1 MKRSGLFA
9 ILCVVAIA
17 AIVSYIAAT
26 TPPRAANAGGSS
38 KDFELISSVPDGPL
52 ILFRHAAPG
61 DFYGRLGIV
70 RLPLPAAGEAPR
82 MIAPI
87 SCDWVHYAS
96 GRGVC
101 MVARESG
108 LPVSSYAY
116 VFDKSF
122 REQHRLT
129 LTGPPIRVRVA
140 PGGRHAALTVF
151 EQGHS
156 YADQMFST
164 RTIVIDTATGKTVAD
179 LEDLPVTRNGRPFRS
194 VDFNFWGVTFE
205 GDGDGFYATLK
216 TGNAKYLVRGSL
228 AGRRLEVI
236 HDDVE
241 CPSLS
246 PDGRSIAF
254 KKPLDRGVG
263 WRLTVLD
270 VATGAERAL
279 NQSQGSVDD
288 QVDWFDANHVV
299 YHDSSAEGM
308 NVWRLSTDG
317 VEPSRLLLRG
327 AWSAAVER

>member
-1 MKRSGLFA
+1 MKRSGLFVV
-9 ILCVVAIA
+9 LCVVAIA

-26 TPPRAANAGGSS
+26 TPPRAASAGRSS

-61 DFYGRLGIV
+61 DFYGRLGVV
-70 RLPLPAAGEAPR
+70 RLPLPAAGEVPR

-101 MVARESG
+101 MVADESR
-108 LPVSSYAY
+108 LPVPYYAY
-116 VFDKSF
+116 VFDRSF
-122 REQHRLT
+122 REQHRLS

-140 PGGRHAALTVF
+140 PGGHHAALTVF

-164 RTIVIDTATGKTVAD
+164 RTIVIDTATGRTIAD
-179 LEDLPVTRNGRPFRS
+179 LEDLPVTRNGRPFKS

-205 GDGDGFYATLK
+205 GDGDGFYVTLK
-216 TGNAKYLVRGSL
+216 TGNAKYLAKGSL
-228 AGRRLEVI
+228 AARRMEVI

-246 PDGRSIAF
+246 PDGRWIAF
-254 KKPLDRGVG
+254 KKPLDHGR
-263 WRLTVLD
+263 WRLTVLE

-279 NQSQGSVDD
+279 NQSQPSVDD
-288 QVDWFDANHVV
+288 QVDWFDSNHVV
-299 YHDSSAEGM
+299 YHDSSPEGM
-308 NVWRLSTDG
+308 NVWRLSIDG
-317 VEPSRLLLRG
+317 VESSRLLLRG
-327 AWSAAVER
+327 AWSPAVER